1 MEELVKLLDKN
12 LDYIDHEIIDNTVYI
27 KVASNRES
35 VCCKYC
41 ITPSTK
47 VHSYYN
53 RSFQDLPIQD
63 KKVKIILRNRKM
75 FCLNPDCDKRT
86 FAETF
91 DFLSY
96 KAKKTNR
103 LEKQIIDISINM
115 SSLAAEQ
122 ILKNS
127 IVNVGKSTI
136 CNLLKKQGRN
146 SN

>member
-1 MEELVKLLDKN
+1 MDQFIKLLDKN
-12 LDYIDHEIIDNTVYI
+12 LDYISHEIVDNTINI
-27 KVASNRES
+27 KVASNREN

-41 ITPSTK
+41 NTPSDK
-47 VHSYYN
+47 VHSHYN
-53 RSFQDLPIQD
+53 RSFQDLPIQG
-63 KKVKIILRNRKM
+63 KKVIVIIKNRKM
-75 FCLNPDCDKRT
+75 FCLNPDCDKKT

-103 LEKQIIDISINM
+103 LEEQIINISMNV

-122 ILKNS
+122 ILRAS

-136 CNLLKKQGRN
+136 CNLLKKKK
-146 SN
+146 SHS

>member
-12 LDYIDHEIIDNTVYI
+12 LDYIDHEIIDNTLYI

-35 VCCKYC
+35 ICCKYC
-41 ITPSTK
+41 NTPSAK
-47 VHSYYN
+47 VHSHYN

-91 DFLSY
+91 DFLPY

-103 LEKQIIDISINM
+103 LEKQIIDISINV
-115 SSLAAEQ
+115 SSLAAEK
-122 ILKNS
+122 ILRNS

-136 CNLLKKQGRN
+136 CNLLKKRGKN
-146 SN
+146 SR

>member
-1 MEELVKLLDKN
+1 
-12 LDYIDHEIIDNTVYI
+12 
-27 KVASNRES
+27 
-35 VCCKYC
+35 
-41 ITPSTK
+41 
-47 VHSYYN
+47 VHSNYN

-63 KKVKIILRNRKM
+63 KKVTIILRNRKM
-75 FCLNPDCDKRT
+75 FCLNPECDKRT

-103 LEKQIIDISINM
+103 LEKQIIDISINV

-136 CNLLKKQGRN
+136 CNLLKKRGKN
-146 SN
+146 SK